1 MSEIETAEDL
11 LFFKLKDLI
20 TEQSEGE
27 WTDQQIITDAHHFA
41 NHLRPL
47 LAARPVSHGEGFS
60 ALQASPSVP
69 TEGHDTAFIGHDEP
83 IGEGGQFAYR
93 TTLFGERHVVH
104 RETGFVWFKL
114 PYDYRYTDNASQ
126 RSNAETMLAALLA
139 TGAST

>member
-27 WTDQQIITDAHHFA
+27 WTDQQIIIDAHHFA

-69 TEGHDTAFIGHDEP
+69 ICAGDIARVIFPTAFEKRNDENPASKEARREALAKACAILAMFTKRGPVADTATEDALRAEDWFHDS
-83 IGEGGQFAYR
+83 
-93 TTLFGERHVVH
+93 
-104 RETGFVWFKL
+104 
-114 PYDYRYTDNASQ
+114 D
-126 RSNAETMLAALLA
+126 M
-139 TGAST
+139 GAR

>member
-1 MSEIETAEDL
+1 MSEIETAEATDRVMAVL
-11 LFFKLKDLI
+11 NYWLDGCARI
-20 TEQSEGE
+20 DRNSEMVA
-27 WTDQQIITDAHHFA
+27 QLAA
-41 NHLRPL
+41 

-104 RETGFVWFKL
+104 LATGFVWFKL

-139 TGAST
+139 TGASA